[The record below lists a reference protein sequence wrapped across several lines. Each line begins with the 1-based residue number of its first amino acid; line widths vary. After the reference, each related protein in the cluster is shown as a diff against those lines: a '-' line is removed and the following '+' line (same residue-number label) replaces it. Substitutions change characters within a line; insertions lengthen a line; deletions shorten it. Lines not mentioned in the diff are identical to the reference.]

1 MKIQSMLHE
10 SKVPKKPDT
19 HMEEDNEVELSDQ
32 KIK

>member
-1 MKIQSMLHE
+1 MLHE

-19 HMEEDNEVELSDQ
+19 YMEEDNEVELSDQ